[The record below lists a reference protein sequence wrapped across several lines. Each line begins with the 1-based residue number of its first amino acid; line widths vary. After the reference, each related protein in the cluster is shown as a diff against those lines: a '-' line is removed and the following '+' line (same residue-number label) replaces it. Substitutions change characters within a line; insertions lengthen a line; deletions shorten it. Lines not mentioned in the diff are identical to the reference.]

1 MSQAKPYVIAVLNQK
16 GGAGKTTLA
25 TNLSHSFLLNGQKTI
40 LIDAD
45 PQGSARDWREVNP
58 DCPLPVVGLDR
69 ETISKDLEAI
79 WSGYNMVVIDGAPQ
93 LAKMSIAIVKI
104 ADLIIIPVQ
113 PSPYDIWACAD
124 LVNII
129 KDRQEISEGKP
140 KAAFVISRSIRNTK
154 LSQEI
159 HAALA
164 EYDIPVLKSITT
176 QRVIYPTLAAEGKT
190 VFESEEG
197 NPAALEILA
206 IRDELGG
213 MIYGS

>member
-16 GGAGKTTLA
+16 GGAGKTTLS
-25 TNLSHSFLLNGQKTI
+25 TNLSHSFLLNGKKTL

-79 WSGYNMVVIDGAPQ
+79 WSGYDLVVIDGAPQ
-93 LAKMSIAIVKI
+93 LEKMSIAIVKI
-104 ADLIIIPVQ
+104 ADLILIPVQ

-124 LVNII
+124 LINII
-129 KDRQEISEGKP
+129 KDRQEITEGRP
-140 KAAFVISRSIRNTK
+140 KAAFVISRVIRNTK
-154 LSQEI
+154 LGQEI
-159 HAALA
+159 HAALE
-164 EYDIPVLKSITT
+164 EYNLPVLKSVTT
-176 QRVIYPTLAAEGKT
+176 QRVIYPTSASEGKT
-190 VFESEEG
+190 VFESEEN

-206 IRDELGG
+206 IRDELGV